1 METKEDVCTQEDS
14 PKSLS
19 PSPSAYLVLQQL
31 SEEAVRVA
39 GEALQGVYSPH
50 FPPRH
55 RRSQS
60 EVITGPQ
67 AHNNGFQ
74 RLKGHMQKA
83 WRWGGVLKEEGYQ
96 SSFNPEVLANQK
108 RQWYLLHSK
117 TMDHIKYKEP
127 TSLFEHFIVAG
138 LHPDA
143 NLESVEDAFAR
154 RKKWESEMT
163 KSEVLDVRMLQHRG
177 PPVPTLEPQI
187 LFKYPPGKR
196 LAIRPKDLAAFC
208 FPGGAKARLVERTPS
223 LSDLN
228 ELVYGQEHLGRD
240 DSSFIFSLKVA
251 DNATLYGICLH
262 VSEIVQRPPGVLGT
276 SSPLPQL
283 SGRCSRYLVSGPRCY
298 CVLSRVP
305 FFELHFEMLNSII
318 AQERLNRITQFLSEM
333 SLTDFV
339 PSGSKLH
346 DPTNES
352 VDSPDREYFND
363 YMASAIL
370 VDSALAVTAAAA
382 GIISDD
388 EIPSS
393 SLKTWEPRS
402 PESGTFSEAS
412 DISQLREIDK
422 DDRKNLQY
430 FDDCASEASEN
441 RADILERVYASIESG
456 QASPD
461 VGTFS
466 GYRTTR
472 TLERLASS
480 ESLFSPA
487 RSMASEDDDDDLFS
501 NCEKDFGD
509 DLIMEWARENKND
522 LVQIV
527 CGYHSLPLPAR
538 GSEIVFQPLNHLQ
551 AIEYTRPPASALGIC
566 QKYLD
571 SFEAAEVN
579 AKLAAAEEALAL
591 SVWTTATICR
601 FLSIE
606 SVLALVT
613 GVLLEKQVVILCPN
627 LGVLSAIVLSL
638 IPMIRPFQWQSLLL
652 PILPGKMLDFLD
664 APVPFIVGLQ
674 NKPADLKIKTSNL
687 VKVNVLHDQVKM
699 CNLPSLPRYKELIS
713 KLRPI
718 HARLSFENSIAKKH
732 PVYRCSEVQAEA
744 ATQFLNV
751 MRSYMESLCS
761 DLRSHTITNVQSN
774 NDRVS
779 LLLKDSFID
788 SFPNRDR
795 PFIKYWVDTQLFSV
809 LSDYR
814 LSSFENGYI

>member
-1 METKEDVCTQEDS
+1 MEIKEDVCTQEDR

-19 PSPSAYLVLQQL
+19 PSPSTYLVLQQI

-50 FPPRH
+50 FLPRH

-60 EVITGPQ
+60 EVITGPH
-67 AHNNGFQ
+67 ARNNGFQ
-74 RLKGHMQKA
+74 RLKSHMQKA
-83 WRWGGVLKEEGYQ
+83 WRWGGFLKEEGYH

-108 RQWYLLHSK
+108 RQWYQLHSK

-163 KSEVLDVRMLQHRG
+163 KSKVLDVRMLQHQG

-298 CVLSRVP
+298 CVLSRIP
-305 FFELHFEMLNSII
+305 FFELHYEMLNSII

-346 DPTNES
+346 DPTNDS
-352 VDSPDREYFND
+352 VDSPDTEYFND
-363 YMASAIL
+363 YMASAIP
-370 VDSALAVTAAAA
+370 VDSALALTAAAA

-393 SLKTWEPRS
+393 SLKAWEPRS

-441 RADILERVYASIESG
+441 RSDTLERVYASIESG

-466 GYRTTR
+466 GYRTR

-509 DLIMEWARENKND
+509 ALIMEWARENKND
-522 LVQIV
+522 LVKIV
-527 CGYHSLPLPAR
+527 CGYHALPLPAR

-652 PILPGKMLDFLD
+652 PILPGKMLDFLE

-674 NKPADLKIKTSNL
+674 NKPADLKLKTSNL

-713 KLRPI
+713 ELRPI

-751 MRSYMESLCS
+751 IRSYMESLCS

>member
-1 METKEDVCTQEDS
+1 METKEDVCTQEDTPSS
-14 PKSLS
+14 PS
-19 PSPSAYLVLQQL
+19 PSPSAYLVLQNI

-50 FPPRH
+50 VPPRH
-55 RRSQS
+55 RRAQS
-60 EVITGPQ
+60 EVITGPH

-74 RLKGHMQKA
+74 RLKSHMQKA
-83 WRWGGVLKEEGYQ
+83 WRWGGSLKEEGCQ

-108 RQWYLLHSK
+108 RQWYQRHSK

-127 TSLFEHFIVAG
+127 TSLFEHFLVTG

-154 RKKWESEMT
+154 RKKWESQMM

-177 PPVPTLEPQI
+177 PQVPNVEPQI
-187 LFKYPPGKR
+187 LFKYPPGKK
-196 LAIRPKDLAAFC
+196 LAMRQKDLAAFC
-208 FPGGAKARLVERTPS
+208 FPGGVKAKLMQRTPS

-228 ELVYGQEHLGRD
+228 ELVYGQEHLSRD

-262 VSEIVQRPPGVLGT
+262 VSEIVQRPPGILGT
-276 SSPLPQL
+276 SSPLPQS
-283 SGRCSRYLVSGPRCY
+283 SGRCSRFLVSAPRCY
-298 CVLSRVP
+298 CVLSKVP
-305 FFELHFEMLNSII
+305 FFELHYEMLNSII
-318 AQERLNRITQFLSEM
+318 SQERLNRITQVVSEM
-333 SLTDFV
+333 SLTAFV

-346 DPTNES
+346 DPTNDS
-352 VDSPDREYFND
+352 VDSPEQEYLND
-363 YMASAIL
+363 YMASAIP
-370 VDSALAVTAAAA
+370 VDSALALTAAAA

-388 EIPSS
+388 EVPSS
-393 SLKTWEPRS
+393 SLKTSEPRS
-402 PESGTFSEAS
+402 PESVTASEAS

-422 DDRKNLQY
+422 EDRKNSQY
-430 FDDCASEASEN
+430 YDDCASEASEYRSDN
-441 RADILERVYASIESG
+441 LERAYASIESG

-461 VGTFS
+461 IGTFS
-466 GYRTTR
+466 GLRTR

-487 RSMASEDDDDDLFS
+487 RSIASEDDDDDLFS

-522 LVQIV
+522 LLQIV
-527 CGYHSLPLPAR
+527 CGYHALPIPAR
-538 GSEIVFQPLNHLQ
+538 GSEIVFQPLSHLQ
-551 AIEYTRPPASALGIC
+551 AIEYVRPPASALGIC
-566 QKYLD
+566 EKYLD
-571 SFEAAEVN
+571 SFEAAEAN
-579 AKLAAAEEALAL
+579 AKLAAAEEALSL

-601 FLSIE
+601 ALSIE

-613 GVLLEKQVVILCPN
+613 GVLLEKQVVIVCPN
-627 LGVLSAIVLSL
+627 LGVLSAVVLSL

-674 NKPADLKIKTSNL
+674 NKHNDLKIKTSNL
-687 VKVNVLHDQVKM
+687 VHVNILKDQVKM
-699 CNLPSLPRYKELIS
+699 CNLPSLPRYKELVS
-713 KLRPI
+713 ALRPI
-718 HARLSFENSIAKKH
+718 HARLTFESSIAKKH

-751 MRSYMESLCS
+751 MRNYMESLCS
-761 DLRSHTITNVQSN
+761 DLRSHTITNVQSTD
-774 NDRVS
+774 DRVS

-788 SFPNRDR
+788 SFPSRDR
-795 PFIKYWVDTQLFSV
+795 PFIKHLVDTQLFSI
-809 LSDYR
+809 LSDSR